1 MPPEIVL
8 ASGSRIR
15 REMLERAGVP
25 FRTVPADVDEDA
37 IRREI
42 LSSDSAASAEAIALE
57 LAKAK
62 AVHVSRA
69 HPLALVIGADQTLS
83 LAGRLVSK
91 SPDLPAARI
100 LLLEMRGRTHQLHAA
115 VAIACAGEVVW
126 SACDS
131 ATLHMREFSHAFVD
145 AYLADV
151 GERVL
156 SSVGCYELEGRGINL
171 FESIDG
177 DFFTIL
183 GLPLVSLLREL
194 RVRGA
199 LLP

>member
-15 REMLERAGVP
+15 REMLERAGAS

-42 LSSDSAASAEAIALE
+42 LSNDSAASPAAIALE

-62 AVHVSRA
+62 AVQVSRA
-69 HPLALVIGADQTLS
+69 HPQALVIGADQTLS

-91 SPDLPAARI
+91 SPDLAAARR
-100 LLLEMRGRTHQLHAA
+100 LLLEMRGRTHHLHAA
-115 VAIACAGEVVW
+115 VAIACAGEVAW
-126 SACDS
+126 SACEM
-131 ATLHMREFSHAFVD
+131 ATLHMREFSHAFLD
-145 AYLADV
+145 AYIADV

-156 SSVGCYELEGRGINL
+156 SSVGCYELEARGINL

-183 GLPLVSLLREL
+183 GMPLVSLLREL
-194 RVRGA
+194 RSRGA
-199 LLP
+199 LPR